1 MTQTQNDLIL
11 KHLKEKKKIT
21 SWEAIEKYRCTR
33 LSARILDLR
42 QDGHNIET
50 IRKTVKKKTFAEYKL
65 HNSEANET

>member
-11 KHLKEKKKIT
+11 EHLKEHGTINPLQALELYG
-21 SWEAIEKYRCTR
+21 SFR

-50 IRKTVKKKTFAEYKL
+50 IEEYLVKIL
-65 HNSEANET
+65 HKVT